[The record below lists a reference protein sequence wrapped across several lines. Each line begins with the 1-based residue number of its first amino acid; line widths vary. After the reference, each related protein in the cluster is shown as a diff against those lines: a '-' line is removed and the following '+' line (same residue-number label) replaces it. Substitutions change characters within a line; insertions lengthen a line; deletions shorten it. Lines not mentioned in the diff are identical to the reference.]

1 MIEIVMW
8 LIHIWDT
15 LIYMRDTCAHVRQII
30 VISQTPSSNCHELYH
45 VSVTNW
51 DTLIHMWD
59 TYWLKGHSCMWE
71 TWRQWMH
78 HVTHMDEC
86 LTWRCLSHVTIWH
99 VTLTW
104 ETPWETSMGET
115 HWETSMG
122 GTHWETLMHVRDK
135 KTVDASCLSHGS
147 VPEAS
152 WRRGFDPCTP
162 LVFDLYHYLDQK
174 GYFWLVPGHAPGPSS
189 QVLPSCR
196 VRHPCYSKK
205 LFVRWVSHMKW

>member
-86 LTWRCLSHVTIWH
+86 LTWRCLSHVTIMTCDTYVRDTLGDIH
-99 VTLTW
+99 GRDTLGDIHGRDTLGDTHACERQENSRCIMSLTW
-104 ETPWETSMGET
+104 IRTRSFLET
-115 HWETSMG
+115 
-122 GTHWETLMHVRDK
+122 
-135 KTVDASCLSHGS
+135 
-147 VPEAS
+147 
-152 WRRGFDPCTP
+152 GFWP
-162 LVFDLYHYLDQK
+162 LY
-174 GYFWLVPGHAPGPSS
+174 
-189 QVLPSCR
+189 PSCVWFVPLSRSKR
-196 VRHPCYSKK
+196 VFLISTRTRPRS
-205 LFVRWVSHMKW
+205 